1 MNSTLSTARRAE
13 SEQDRSRPPPDRR
26 TAMADAPRHLPSGAD
41 AGGTRP
47 DLEER
52 LGEQL
57 LAEGILSPAQLRYA
71 RQKQGIEQRPL
82 ATLLIEH
89 GLAPEQDVVRVM
101 ADQQGIPLV
110 DTLGLPIPDPGL
122 LGLFNRELCLRRGFL
137 PLRRVEDELE
147 VLLGD
152 ADAGAVAELVAQ
164 RTSLRCRFVQAAF
177 SRTARLTR
185 ESFYFTQNPLERLI
199 EREIRILA
207 DDPDHAQSPQRL
219 LDYLLHMA
227 VRERATDIHVTP
239 ASDSLHVLLRVD
251 GVLRPLMALPP
262 PLARL
267 LVFIKLTAEMD
278 ISEQRRPQDGSF
290 HTTVLDAPF
299 TVRISTLV
307 GEQGERAVLRLLPER
322 SELSGLEQLGFLADD
337 VVTLERIFAKPS
349 GLVLITG
356 PTGSGKSTTLHAAL
370 RMQSLIERNVLTV
383 EDPVEYRVPGA
394 CQTEVNRRAGYEF
407 GSALRHFLRHDPD
420 VMLIGEI
427 RDGETA
433 QAAIEA
439 SATGH
444 LVLSTLHVASVFG
457 VVPRLRPM
465 GLDAQ
470 TIADNLLA
478 VVNQRL
484 LRRNCPH
491 CSEPVALSPAE
502 RRWLEIEDDGQVCAG
517 RGCERCGG
525 SGYLGRLPVYEIL
538 SVDDALANAI
548 ADDGGREAVRRLAL
562 DSGFSAMVEL
572 ARRRIRQGQTTIA
585 EVQRVV
591 GEGPPP

>member
-1 MNSTLSTARRAE
+1 MLTVEKGAAAPEPVDEPRPTGAY
-13 SEQDRSRPPPDRR
+13 SRI
-26 TAMADAPRHLPSGAD
+26 
-41 AGGTRP
+41 
-47 DLEER
+47 
-52 LGEQL
+52 GEQL
-57 LAEGILSPAQLRYA
+57 LEQGFLNATQLQYA
-71 RQKQGIEQRPL
+71 LQKQSVEKLRLG
-82 ATLLIEH
+82 ALLIRH
-89 GLAPEQDVVRVM
+89 GLVQELDVAGVL
-101 ADQQGIPLV
+101 AAQQGIAQAGV
-110 DTLGLPIPDPGL
+110 DELQSPDPQVL
-122 LGLFNRELCLRRGFL
+122 ALFNRELCLARGFM
-137 PLRRVEDELE
+137 PLRRVDGQLV

-152 ADAGAVAELVAQ
+152 GSVADVAELILQ
-164 RTSLRCRFVQAAF
+164 RCGLRSRFVQGEF
-177 SRTARLTR
+177 TKVARFIR
-185 ESFYFTQNPLERLI
+185 HSYYFAQNPIEDLVAREVRRLAGD
-199 EREIRILA
+199 R
-207 DDPDHAQSPQRL
+207 DHAYGPDAL
-219 LDYLLHMA
+219 LDYLLHWA
-227 VRERATDIHVTP
+227 VRERATDVHLAP
-239 ASDSLHVLLRVD
+239 AETSLHVLFRVD
-251 GVLRPLMALPP
+251 GVLRPMLALPAS
-262 PLARL
+262 LARL
-267 LVFIKLTAEMD
+267 LVFIKLTAQMD

-299 TVRISTLV
+299 TVRVSSLV

-322 SELSGLEQLGFLADD
+322 SDLSGLGELGFRPAD
-337 VVTLERIFAKPS
+337 VALLERVFAKPS

-407 GSALRHFLRHDPD
+407 SSALRHFLRHDPD

-457 VVPRLRPM
+457 VVPRLRPL

-470 TIADNLLA
+470 TIADNLVA

-491 CSEPVALSPAE
+491 CSEAVPFSAEE
-502 RRWLEIEDDGQVCAG
+502 RRWLGLQGEAEGRRG
-517 RGCERCGG
+517 RGCPRCGG

-538 SVDDALANAI
+538 VVDEALANAI
-548 ADDGGREAVRRLAL
+548 ADGAGREALHVCAAR
-562 DSGFSAMVEL
+562 SGFAPMDAL
-572 ARRRIRQGQTTIA
+572 ARWRVIEGQTTIE
-585 EVQRVV
+585 EVVRVV
-591 GEGPPP
+591 GDGPRT